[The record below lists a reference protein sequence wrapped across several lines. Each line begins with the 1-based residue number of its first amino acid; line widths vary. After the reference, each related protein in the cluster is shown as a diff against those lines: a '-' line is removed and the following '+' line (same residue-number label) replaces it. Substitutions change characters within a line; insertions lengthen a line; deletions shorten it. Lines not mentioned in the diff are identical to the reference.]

1 MDSIDF
7 GCHQS
12 FFEKVA
18 ARKSG
23 SKIAKKQNQHKI
35 VRAGVTK
42 KQ

>member
-23 SKIAKKQNQHKI
+23 SKIAKKQSQHKT
-35 VRAGVTK
+35 VKVVTK
-42 KQ
+42 